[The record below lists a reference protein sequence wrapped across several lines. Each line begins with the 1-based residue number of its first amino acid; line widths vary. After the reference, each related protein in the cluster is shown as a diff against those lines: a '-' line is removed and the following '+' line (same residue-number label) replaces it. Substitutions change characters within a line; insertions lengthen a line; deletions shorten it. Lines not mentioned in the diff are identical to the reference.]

1 MIGRREFM
9 TLLGGTAA
17 VWPIAASAQQ
27 PTMPV
32 VGLLRNTPSGPF
44 AHIVLALRRGLNE
57 VGFFEGQNVTI
68 EQRWADGHD
77 DRLPALVADL
87 VRQKATVIVANNPSA
102 LAAKDATTTLPIVFV
117 TGNDPISEGL
127 VASLNRPGGNVTGI
141 TLFYVELGAKRLELL
156 RELVPKAELVGL
168 LTNPRSPQGMGRNT
182 EAEEQERDARAA
194 ASIMGRQLIVVH
206 ASSESE
212 IDEAFSAVVQQ
223 RAGALIVAS
232 DIFLSTRKDQ
242 MIALA
247 SRHAIP
253 TIYPWRDAVS
263 AGGLIGY
270 GIDLT
275 DSYRQAGNYV
285 GRILQGAKPGEL
297 PILQPTKFLFAIN
310 LKTARSLGLTVPLIM
325 QMTADEVTE

>member
-127 VASLNRPGGNVTGI
+127 VASLNRPAGNVTGVVFI
-141 TLFYVELGAKRLELL
+141 TSVLGAKRLELL
-156 RELVPKAELVGL
+156 RQLVPKAATIALLV
-168 LTNPRSPQGMGRNT
+168 NPNTTET
-182 EAEEQERDARAA
+182 EAERTDVQNAA
-194 ASIMGRQLIVVH
+194 QALGQQLIVFDVTSGRDIEAAFTAFVQRGVGGLLVGTGPFLTSNREQIVTQAALH
-206 ASSESE
+206 GVPTMYALRES
-212 IDEAFSAVVQQ
+212 
-223 RAGALIVAS
+223 
-232 DIFLSTRKDQ
+232 
-242 MIALA
+242 
-247 SRHAIP
+247 
-253 TIYPWRDAVS
+253 VS
-263 AGGLIGY
+263 AGGLMSY
-270 GIDLT
+270 GSSISDA
-275 DSYRQAGNYV
+275 YRQAGIYA
-285 GRILQGAKPGEL
+285 GRILKGEKPADL
-297 PILQPTKFLFAIN
+297 PVMQSTKFEFVLN
-310 LKTARSLGLTVPLIM
+310 LKTAKALGLEVPDKLLA
-325 QMTADEVTE
+325 TR